1 MKFFKSRKELFI
13 FCLLTLA
20 LCVCTKLS
28 LLKDLRLSLDAI
40 FSGLLALTG
49 FVLTAR
55 TFITFKLNE
64 VIYESPKYRNR
75 VEKLK
80 KEGAYKKE
88 LYDPLKNMDRRL
100 GRATYMCLTSVSLF
114 AILSFLPDTK
124 EIILPN
130 SVGYDILFCLFKNH
144 DAAVLFL
151 KSPSAYPPAII
162 KLFSSATLIYFLLSF
177 YHIINAAIKLN
188 QSIKEII
195 SYWEDEYNKG
205 KSEDL

>member
-1 MKFFKSRKELFI
+1 MKFFKSKKELFI
-13 FCLLTLA
+13 FCLLTLV

-80 KEGAYKKE
+80 KDGAYHKE

-100 GRATYMCLTSVSLF
+100 GRATYMCLTSVALF
-114 AILSFLPDTK
+114 AILSFLPDKK
-124 EIILPN
+124 EIILQN
-130 SVGYDILFCLFKNH
+130 SISYNTLFSLFRNH
-144 DAAVLFL
+144 DAAVLFM
-151 KSPSAYPPAII
+151 KSPSAYPTVMI
-162 KLFSSATLIYFLLSF
+162 KLFSSATLIYFLLCF
-177 YHIINAAIKLN
+177 YHIVNAAIKLN
-188 QSIKEII
+188 KSIKEII
-195 SYWEDEYNKG
+195 SYWEDEYNKD
-205 KSEDL
+205 KSED